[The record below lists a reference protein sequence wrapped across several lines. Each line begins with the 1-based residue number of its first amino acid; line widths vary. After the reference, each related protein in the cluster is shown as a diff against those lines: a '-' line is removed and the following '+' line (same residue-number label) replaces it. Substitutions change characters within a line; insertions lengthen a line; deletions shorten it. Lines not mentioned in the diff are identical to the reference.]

1 MLNREEEHRLASFL
15 DVTKADLEKD
25 VTYASE
31 YYVSA
36 VRWLAEKLKE
46 TNDELGIV
54 HLELQKANELSAK
67 LSEKYE

>member
-1 MLNREEEHRLASFL
+1 MSLSKEEELRLASFL

-46 TNDELGIV
+46 TNEEL
-54 HLELQKANELSAK
+54 KRANAEITSINEAFNWPK
-67 LSEKYE
+67 RS